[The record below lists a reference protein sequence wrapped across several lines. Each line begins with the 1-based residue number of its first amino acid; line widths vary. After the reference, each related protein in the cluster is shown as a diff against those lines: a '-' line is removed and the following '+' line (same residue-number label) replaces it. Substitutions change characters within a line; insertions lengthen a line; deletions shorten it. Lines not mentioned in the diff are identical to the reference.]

1 MPENAHFPAVDT
13 KVTESFLL
21 SQPGVLDAS
30 VWYVDGVMHAHVTL
44 SDTAEWTPR
53 TLRLVIA
60 CDLGIHYTPR
70 EFVVLNA
77 RTRTA

>member
-1 MPENAHFPAVDT
+1 MAENAHFPAVDP

-21 SQPGVLDAS
+21 SQKGVLDAS
-30 VWYVDGVMHAHVTL
+30 VWYVEGVMHAHVTL
-44 SDTAEWTPR
+44 SDLADWTPHS
-53 TLRLVIA
+53 LRLAVA

-77 RTRTA
+77 RQRTA